1 MALQAKHVARLEAL
15 LLDDSF
21 DGEVYPR
28 ELLARHTS
36 YRIGGPARY
45 YVRCDA
51 LGALTSLV
59 DVCVSEN
66 IQHLV
71 IGRGTNLLV
80 SDDGYDGVVIV
91 LGRDFKGIRLDK
103 DDSDGNGGSHIL
115 SAGAA
120 ALFSQVVQEA
130 LRNSL
135 TGLEFG
141 VGTPGSIG
149 GALRMN
155 AGSRDEWI
163 GKCVRSVTLLDG
175 GRRLEKLMASSIEWG
190 YRQTSFKPDDVI
202 LECEL
207 VLGPS
212 DPFFIRGKME
222 ANLARRKRT
231 QPLDMPSCGSVFKN
245 PEGHS
250 AAKLIDEAGLKGRSC
265 GGAQVSEKHA
275 NFIVNRGG
283 ATASDVVCL
292 IEDVQRRVEA
302 LYGIR
307 LETEVKFIGF

>member
-1 MALQAKHVARLEAL
+1 MGLQAKHVGMLEAL
-15 LLDDSF
+15 LIDDSF

-45 YVRCDA
+45 YVRCDS
-51 LGALTSLV
+51 LGSLLSLI
-59 DVCVSEN
+59 DVCASED
-66 IQHLV
+66 IDYLI

-80 SDDGYDGVVIV
+80 SDDGYDGVVIA
-91 LGRDFKGIRLDK
+91 LGRDFKGIRLEDK
-103 DDSDGNGGSHIL
+103 DDAAHEPYVL

-149 GALRMN
+149 GAVRMN

-163 GKCVRSVTLLDG
+163 GKCVRSVTLLAG
-175 GRRLEKLMASSIEWG
+175 GRKLEKRMASSIEWG
-190 YRQTSFKPDDVI
+190 YRRTSFTQDDVI

-207 VLGPS
+207 VLTPG

-222 ANLARRKRT
+222 ANLSRRKRT

-245 PEGHS
+245 PPDQS
-250 AAKLIDEAGLKGRSC
+250 AAKLIDEAGLKGTVC
-265 GGAQVSEKHA
+265 GGAQISEKHA
-275 NFIVNRGG
+275 NFIVNTGG
-283 ATASDVVCL
+283 ATAADVVHL
-292 IEDVQRRVEA
+292 IEEARGRVEA
-302 LYGIR
+302 LYGVR